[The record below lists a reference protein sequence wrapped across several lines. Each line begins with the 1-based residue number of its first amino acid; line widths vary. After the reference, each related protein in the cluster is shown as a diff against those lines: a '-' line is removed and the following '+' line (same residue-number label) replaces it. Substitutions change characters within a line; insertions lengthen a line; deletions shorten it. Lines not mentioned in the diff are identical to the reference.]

1 MPVAKVQKFH
11 VIKAEKDIDLT
22 IFRSI
27 DKEIEVHKTDKRCPT
42 HKEIVEKLFF
52 FEIKIKYS

>member
-52 FEIKIKYS
+52 LK